1 MKILLLLLI
10 SFFALQI
17 NAQLT
22 DEQLHDTFKR
32 MLNRDKSHLGSDS
45 INVSIR
51 TSLFVQNFDTINY
64 LLQTHQLLG
73 IKERLTKK
81 QYRKYESA
89 LGITFTHIWQTNPA
103 LILNDDY
110 IHFLKTEIDAKR
122 FDMSVLY
129 YPCSYAI
136 YKNPYYEH
144 PLSMEKMLYKA
155 FDAWGIDPSKL
166 FTGK

>member
-64 LLQTHQLLG
+64 LLQTHQ
-73 IKERLTKK
+73 K
-81 QYRKYESA
+81 
-89 LGITFTHIWQTNPA
+89 
-103 LILNDDY
+103 NDLPKNN
-110 IHFLKTEIDAKR
+110 IVS
-122 FDMSVLY
+122 MSL
-129 YPCSYAI
+129 
-136 YKNPYYEH
+136 H
-144 PLSMEKMLYKA
+144 
-155 FDAWGIDPSKL
+155 
-166 FTGK
+166 